1 MEALSVL
8 VGGRDMVVVPL
19 PDSSVVDE
27 DTVLVARAQRD
38 QQDFALLYRHYLPQV
53 YRYCYRRLG
62 SREAAEDATSQVFTH
77 ALAALA
83 RFEDRGGSFRSW
95 LFTITHNIVTDEG
108 RRTRPSLPLDAAGA
122 VAASAPEPDEEVI
135 RAEERQ
141 TLAALLLQLPPPQ
154 RQVLELRMAGLTG
167 VEIAAVLGRSLGAIR
182 KLQYRTLL
190 RLRDMLEVTGAQM
203 KEARDAS

>member
-1 MEALSVL
+1 
-8 VGGRDMVVVPL
+8 MVVVPL
-19 PDSSVVDE
+19 ANASVVDE

-38 QQDFALLYRHYLPQV
+38 PQDFALLYRQYLPQV

-62 SREAAEDATSQVFTH
+62 SREAAEDATSQVFAQ
-77 ALAALA
+77 ALAALS

-95 LFTITHNIVTDEG
+95 LFTIAHNIVTDEG
-108 RRTRPSLPLDAAGA
+108 RRMRPSLPLDVAGA
-122 VAASAPEPDEEVI
+122 IAASVPEPDEVVI

-141 TLAALLLQLPPPQ
+141 TLAALLLRLPPQQ
-154 RQVLELRMAGLTG
+154 RRVLELRMAGLTG
-167 VEIAAVLGRSLGAIR
+167 VEIAAVLGRSHGAIR

-190 RLRDMLEVTGAQM
+190 RLRDMLGATGAQT

>member
-1 MEALSVL
+1 
-8 VGGRDMVVVPL
+8 MVVVPL
-19 PDSSVVDE
+19 PDSSVVD
-27 DTVLVARAQRD
+27 DDAALVACAKRD
-38 QQDFALLYRHYLPQV
+38 QQDFALLYRQYLPHV

-77 ALAALA
+77 ALAGLS

-95 LFTITHNIVTDEG
+95 LFTIAHNIVTDEG
-108 RRTRPSLPLDAAGA
+108 RRARPSLPLDAAGTI
-122 VAASAPEPDEEVI
+122 AASVPEPDEMVI

-167 VEIAAVLGRSLGAIR
+167 VEIAATLGRSHGAIR

-190 RLRDMLEVTGAQM
+190 RLRAVLGVGSTRL
-203 KEARDAS
+203 KEARNAS